1 VSAARTFV
9 LGTDTDVGKTR
20 VTAALAL
27 ALARGGHRPT
37 IVKPIQTG
45 LAPHER
51 GDAVFAAGLAGVPH
65 AELRRY
71 ALPADPW
78 SAALAAGAPP
88 PRAAD
93 LARELDELAAAAAGP
108 LVIEGAGGVAVP
120 LSADETFL
128 DLAAALEAPAL
139 VVIGLR
145 LGCISHARLTLEA
158 LRARGV
164 PIAGALLVARFAPAD
179 PEHVRQVWRALDAH
193 VAVLGVAPYEPDD
206 ARGAAATSALLGA
219 LVEV

>member
-1 VSAARTFV
+1 MSAARTLV

-27 ALARGGHRPT
+27 ALARGGLRPT

-51 GDAVFAAGLAGVPH
+51 GDAALAAALAGVPCT
-65 AELRRY
+65 ELRRY
-71 ALPADPW
+71 ALAADPW

-88 PRAAD
+88 PHAAE
-93 LARELDELAAAAAGP
+93 LARELDELTAAAAGP
-108 LVIEGAGGVAVP
+108 LVVEGAGGVAVP
-120 LSADETFL
+120 LNADETFL
-128 DLAAALEAPAL
+128 DLAAALEAPVL
-139 VVIGLR
+139 VAIGLR

-158 LRARGV
+158 LATRGV
-164 PIAGALLVARFAPAD
+164 PVAGALLVARFAPAD

-193 VAVLGVAPYEPDD
+193 VAILGVAPYEPDD

>member
-1 VSAARTFV
+1 VSAARTLV

-27 ALARGGHRPT
+27 ALARGGLRPT

-51 GDAVFAAGLAGVPH
+51 GDAALAAALAGVPCT
-65 AELRRY
+65 ELRRY
-71 ALPADPW
+71 ALAADPW

-88 PRAAD
+88 PRAAE
-93 LARELDELAAAAAGP
+93 LARELDELTAAAAGP
-108 LVIEGAGGVAVP
+108 LVVEGAGGVAVP
-120 LSADETFL
+120 LNADETFL
-128 DLAAALEAPAL
+128 DLAAALEAPVL
-139 VVIGLR
+139 VAIGLR

-158 LRARGV
+158 LATRGV
-164 PIAGALLVARFAPAD
+164 PVAGALLVARFAPAD

-193 VAVLGVAPYEPDD
+193 VAVLGMAPYEPDD
-206 ARGAAATSALLGA
+206 ARGVAATSALLGA

>member
-1 VSAARTFV
+1 VSAARTLV

-27 ALARGGHRPT
+27 ALARGGLRPT

-51 GDAVFAAGLAGVPH
+51 GDAALAAALAGVPCT
-65 AELRRY
+65 ELRRY
-71 ALPADPW
+71 ALAADPW

-88 PRAAD
+88 PHAAE
-93 LARELDELAAAAAGP
+93 LARELDELTAAAAGP
-108 LVIEGAGGVAVP
+108 LVVEGAGGVAVP
-120 LSADETFL
+120 LNADETFL
-128 DLAAALEAPAL
+128 DLAAALEAPVL
-139 VVIGLR
+139 VAIGLR

-158 LRARGV
+158 LATRGV
-164 PIAGALLVARFAPAD
+164 PVAGALLVARFAPAD

-193 VAVLGVAPYEPDD
+193 VAILGVAPYEPDD